1 MISRGNLGER
11 VIVYLQLK
19 VKCPV
24 NISFLHLNSV
34 LMIHLHFIFSL
45 WFLWTSEVV
54 VIIKDSLLS
63 LKFHTAFCFSWTMS
77 VEYHFI
83 FIWFF
88 LVLFSYLLSW
98 DSQLL
103 FKNYWMGPETLLYS
117 WIQMESYSIVYA
129 LKKINEAKLYIKHI
143 FHFCFEFL
151 CQHP

>member
-34 LMIHLHFIFSL
+34 LMIHLRFIFSL

-88 LVLFSYLLSW
+88 FGLFFLPSILGFPAPFQKLLNGAWNLIIFVNSNGK
-98 DSQLL
+98 L
-103 FKNYWMGPETLLYS
+103 FYCICPEENQ
-117 WIQMESYSIVYA
+117 WG
-129 LKKINEAKLYIKHI
+129 
-143 FHFCFEFL
+143 
-151 CQHP
+151 